1 MPGSLLYRRSVLTGF
16 ENQHQKVSQ
25 GQKFDPEFFRVS
37 KRRAVALVKVNL
49 PPLMGMRDAALA
61 SAEIL
66 LKKCA
71 GTPEISLI
79 NSVAPAMA
87 DMFSEALDVCCKTIS
102 MFSNP
107 DTVARETR
115 LLNHIGILTE
125 LSAALKDFSLL
136 NARMTEAV
144 TSDAAGD
151 ADFDNAYI
159 SRLDS
164 RMNNVGRELAA
175 QLYDAYQRYHDRIIR
190 YRSYAVKNLS
200 PENAGRYQQAYDVTV
215 DKYKTV
221 IEKICNN
228 HISISKTRSLSE

>member
-1 MPGSLLYRRSVLTGF
+1 
-16 ENQHQKVSQ
+16 
-25 GQKFDPEFFRVS
+25 
-37 KRRAVALVKVNL
+37 
-49 PPLMGMRDAALA
+49 
-61 SAEIL
+61 
-66 LKKCA
+66 
-71 GTPEISLI
+71 
-79 NSVAPAMA
+79 
-87 DMFSEALDVCCKTIS
+87 
-102 MFSNP
+102 
-107 DTVARETR
+107 
-115 LLNHIGILTE
+115 
-125 LSAALKDFSLL
+125 
-136 NARMTEAV
+136 MTEAV

-175 QLYDAYQRYHDRIIR
+175 QLYDAYQRYHDRIVR

-228 HISISKTRSLSE
+228 HISTSKTRSLSE